1 MDRLNEAAEKNKTQ
15 PDVTSDEQDDLVVDE
30 EKEDE
35 SPDNS
40 EFNLDGKHRELL
52 NVISNYVD
60 FYDPSVDI
68 KSDTRNK
75 FTYAVHAL
83 NHALK

>member
-1 MDRLNEAAEKNKTQ
+1 LNEAAEKNKTRT
-15 PDVTSDEQDDLVVDE
+15 DKANE
-30 EKEDE
+30 EEEEAEEEE
-35 SPDNS
+35 SPENA

-60 FYDPSVDI
+60 FYDPGVDV
-68 KSDTRNK
+68 KSDTRTK